1 MNAVIGLVNRMDDMD
16 GAVSALRA
24 AGFDQQM
31 IHVLANCHDL
41 RENMDCSCRRSV
53 FKDAAIG
60 AAAIGGVY
68 VVFGIAAA
76 WGAVLNGAPVLWS
89 VGAAV
94 VFLLI
99 GMAMGA
105 FGGAFVGRAEAEK
118 DTHLF
123 VEGVRHGD
131 AVLLVWADERRTAQA
146 MNVLRQSGALG
157 VSICTRARPMLPALS
172 QVGPQPV
179 W

>member
-1 MNAVIGLVNRMDDMD
+1 MKAVIGLMNREDELN

-24 AGFDQQM
+24 AGFDQSM
-31 IHVLANCHDL
+31 IRVLANCHDL

-53 FKDAAIG
+53 FRDAAIG
-60 AAAIGGVY
+60 AAVIGGVY

-89 VGAAV
+89 IGAAV
-94 VFLLI
+94 VFLMV

-118 DTHLF
+118 DTHLY
-123 VEGVRHGD
+123 VEGVRRGD
-131 AVLLVWADERRTAQA
+131 AVLLVWADQQRMAQA
-146 MNVLRQSGALG
+146 MNILRHAGALG
-157 VSICTRARPMLPALS
+157 VSACTRARPMLPGLTPA
-172 QVGPQPV
+172 GPQPA
-179 W
+179 

>member
-1 MNAVIGLVNRMDDMD
+1 MNAVIGLANRKGVVD

-31 IHVLANCHDL
+31 IHVLANCHAL

-60 AAAIGGVY
+60 AAVIGSVY
-68 VVFGIAAA
+68 AVFGVTAA
-76 WGAVLNGAPVLWS
+76 WGAVLNSAPVLWS
-89 VGAAV
+89 IGAAV
-94 VFLLI
+94 VFLLV

-105 FGGAFVGRAEAEK
+105 FGGAVVGRAEAEK
-118 DTHLF
+118 DTHLY
-123 VEGVRHGD
+123 VEGVRRGD
-131 AVLLVWADERRTAQA
+131 AVLLVWVDERRTAQA
-146 MNVLRQSGALG
+146 LDVLRQSGALG
-157 VSICTRARPMLPALS
+157 VSICTRARSMLPALN
-172 QVGPQPV
+172 QVGQQPV